1 MSDLCTPTFADLAA
15 RLGFSCDTAGGI
27 VEVRNPFA
35 LQNWTLPVLEITVI
49 VGAVLTLAYAIVRLR
64 RHNDPTNLVL
74 WFGAIAYLLIIEPPL
89 YFPGPFGISEHVDTM
104 FAHNVFTV
112 DFLWGRL
119 PLYIVAIY
127 PMMATVAF
135 EIVRILGVFR
145 RRGVLV
151 GALCV
156 GFVHHAFYEIF
167 DHLGPQLRWWE
178 WTLQHPMNQPF
189 FDSVPLPSAVVF
201 AALWPMS
208 LAFCVQLF
216 VGRHVDDG
224 TTFTGLQIAGRT
236 VVVGV
241 LASIGTAILPLPAT
255 IGGSL
260 SGSVTVGG
268 AIYAAEL
275 LALTAVAIPVLFGQ
289 WRSLRRDPAAADY
302 ANPLVLRYAAVYLA
316 VMTVLWISALPAY
329 FGAVNG
335 VTTEGGP
342 VGSLGYSVICLLI
355 AGLSIAAAV
364 NVSTAVSTAKLTF
377 VQSSIG

>member
-1 MSDLCTPTFADLAA
+1 
-15 RLGFSCDTAGGI
+15 
-27 VEVRNPFA
+27 
-35 LQNWTLPVLEITVI
+35 
-49 VGAVLTLAYAIVRLR
+49 
-64 RHNDPTNLVL
+64 
-74 WFGAIAYLLIIEPPL
+74 
-89 YFPGPFGISEHVDTM
+89 
-104 FAHNVFTV
+104 
-112 DFLWGRL
+112 
-119 PLYIVAIY
+119 
-127 PMMATVAF
+127 
-135 EIVRILGVFR
+135 
-145 RRGVLV
+145 
-151 GALCV
+151 
-156 GFVHHAFYEIF
+156 
-167 DHLGPQLRWWE
+167 
-178 WTLQHPMNQPF
+178 
-189 FDSVPLPSAVVF
+189 
-201 AALWPMS
+201 
-208 LAFCVQLF
+208 
-216 VGRHVDDG
+216 
-224 TTFTGLQIAGRT
+224 
-236 VVVGV
+236 
-241 LASIGTAILPLPAT
+241 LPAT

-335 VTTEGGP
+335 VTTEGDP

>member
-1 MSDLCTPTFADLAA
+1 
-15 RLGFSCDTAGGI
+15 
-27 VEVRNPFA
+27 
-35 LQNWTLPVLEITVI
+35 
-49 VGAVLTLAYAIVRLR
+49 
-64 RHNDPTNLVL
+64 
-74 WFGAIAYLLIIEPPL
+74 
-89 YFPGPFGISEHVDTM
+89 
-104 FAHNVFTV
+104 
-112 DFLWGRL
+112 
-119 PLYIVAIY
+119 
-127 PMMATVAF
+127 
-135 EIVRILGVFR
+135 
-145 RRGVLV
+145 
-151 GALCV
+151 
-156 GFVHHAFYEIF
+156 
-167 DHLGPQLRWWE
+167 
-178 WTLQHPMNQPF
+178 
-189 FDSVPLPSAVVF
+189 VVF